1 MSNSTKNYAID
12 PAILTQQAVAGRA
25 SVIPDPTAAF
35 WATLF
40 RTANRQTGWEK
51 LDTTATSLDVEV
63 YESRL
68 VVSGTMAFTLPN
80 GSYNKQ
86 RKRVVCESAAS
97 IPAATLTVTTPDTTT
112 GFATPATYF
121 FDTAGQALEF
131 VWMDDIT
138 TPAWRCVSVQRAGG
152 VANNVVVATTVTTG
166 KSLWRTYF
174 LSVTGTV
181 SSTVASAMGIPNGN
195 CVGDTCL
202 VGCSTAASI
211 PSGTIQLAGITN
223 AGSSGATK
231 TLGTVAA
238 TANYA
243 TLQWDGQFWVVL
255 GNSTLLIS

>member
-1 MSNSTKNYAID
+1 MANSIQNYVVDPNALVPGNNTGKAAI
-12 PAILTQQAVAGRA
+12 
-25 SVIPDPTAAF
+25 IPDPSQPF
-35 WATLF
+35 WAALF
-40 RTANRQTGWEK
+40 RSANLSRGFEK

-80 GSYNKQ
+80 GKYNKQ

-112 GFATPATYF
+112 GFAASSTYF
-121 FDTAGQALEF
+121 FDTPGQALEF
-131 VWMDDIT
+131 VWLDDLA
-138 TPAWRCVSVQRAGG
+138 TPAWRCVAVYRAGG
-152 VANNVVVATTVTTG
+152 PVDGVVVGTTVTTG
-166 KSLWRTYF
+166 KNLWRSYF
-174 LSVTGTV
+174 LKVTATV
-181 SSTVASAMGIPNGN
+181 SSTVAANQGIPNGN

-223 AGSSGATK
+223 AGASGSAK
-231 TLGTVAA
+231 TLGTCTA
-238 TANYA
+238 TSHFA

-255 GNSTLLIS
+255 GNSTLVIS